1 MHFNHG
7 ATSRVVAVGFKSKR
21 HRASRPLDY
30 NIVLRYTLS
39 MAEKSSASARYRLL
53 ANFRYEIRQFLAFSE
68 KAARAAGLEPQQ
80 HQALLAVKGLP
91 PHRMATISV
100 LSERLQ
106 IVHHSAV
113 ELVNR
118 LEAKRLIR
126 RSRVSSDRRA
136 VMLSLTAGGDK
147 LLRDVTVPHVAEL
160 KKAGR
165 KLLQALTSV
174 LNHRDAAHLREK
186 KNQNAATATRR
197 RPLRTAVKS

>member
-1 MHFNHG
+1 
-7 ATSRVVAVGFKSKR
+7 
-21 HRASRPLDY
+21 
-30 NIVLRYTLS
+30 

-91 PHRMATISV
+91 PHRIATISV

-106 IVHHSAV
+106 IAHHSAV

-118 LEAKRLIR
+118 LEAKSLIR

-136 VMLSLTAGGDK
+136 VVLSLTAGGDK
-147 LLRDVTVPHVAEL
+147 LLREVTAPHVAEL

-165 KLLQALTSV
+165 KLLQALTSA
-174 LNHRDAAHLREK
+174 LNHRDAAHLRGEK
-186 KNQNAATATRR
+186 SQNAATATRR
-197 RPLRTAVKS
+197 RPLRTAVKT